1 VSGTICVCAGQP
13 SASGHV
19 SPHTQA
25 TLYGQR
31 EQKGGQVEEPIN
43 VEELQARVVEH
54 RRALGLSLRA
64 ASEDSGV
71 PLNTLSRV
79 ERGHLPDLANF
90 GRLVTWLGLEPA
102 QFFYDTERRR
112 TDSTTDTI
120 RVTLRKDP
128 HLTLE
133 AASQI
138 AEIVSNLYS
147 SLATPVGDAEIHLR
161 AHTTFTPGAARQLN
175 IVLEEMQQ
183 ALQADDAL
191 GDEPGWDG

>member
-1 VSGTICVCAGQP
+1 
-13 SASGHV
+13 
-19 SPHTQA
+19 
-25 TLYGQR
+25 
-31 EQKGGQVEEPIN
+31 VEEPIN
-43 VEELQARVVEH
+43 VEELRSRVVEH

-102 QFFYDTERRR
+102 QFFYDTDRHR

-120 RVTLRKDP
+120 RIALRRDP
-128 HLTLE
+128 HLTPE

-147 SLATPVGDAEIHLR
+147 SLATSIGDAEIHLR
-161 AHTTFTPGAARQLN
+161 SHKTFTPSAARQLSV
-175 IVLEEMQQ
+175 VLGEMQR

-191 GDEPGWDG
+191 GDEPGWDD